1 MLIIAGHAHVDAER
15 RDDYVAG
22 FRELQE
28 RSRQAAGCLD
38 VFISADS
45 VDPTRVNVFERWE
58 SQEDLDAWRDRAN
71 APDVGIDVTREEVK
85 LYTALD
91 ERPPFE

>member
-1 MLIIAGHAHVDAER
+1 MLIIAGHAHVDAEQ
-15 RDDYVAG
+15 RDAYVAS
-22 FRELQE
+22 FRDLQE

-45 VDPTRVNVFERWE
+45 VDPTRVNIFERWE
-58 SQEDLDAWRDRAN
+58 SQEALEAWRERVNPPEVA
-71 APDVGIDVTREEVK
+71 IEMTSEEVK

-91 ERPPFE
+91 ERSPFE